1 LSGSSRASRV
11 DLHGRPIAVGLVL
24 TATGSVQFGAA
35 YATTL
40 FDRLG
45 PGGTAFLRLAIAAV
59 VLWALWRPRIGGH
72 ARADLR
78 IAALF
83 GMSLGFMNWS
93 FYEALHR
100 IPLGVAVTLEFLG
113 PLSVAVLG
121 SRRRLDGVWA
131 ALAAA
136 GVLGLVRPWE
146 GEGALDPVGV
156 GLALFAGLMWAAYI
170 LLASRTGRLFPGGGG
185 LAIAM
190 VVGALVVLPAG
201 VVQGGGDLLVVHLL
215 LAAAV
220 VAFASSIVPYSLELE
235 ALRRLPESVFGV
247 LMSVEPA
254 VAALAGWIVLE
265 QALGTADVLSIGL
278 VVVATAGAASLG
290 RRG

>member
-1 LSGSSRASRV
+1 MARV
-11 DLHGRPIAVGLVL
+11 AGDGGRPLAVGLVIS
-24 TATGSVQFGAA
+24 ATGSVQFGAA

-45 PGGTAFLRLAIAAV
+45 PGGTAFLRLAIAAA
-59 VLWALWRPRIGGH
+59 VLWALWRPRLGGH
-72 ARADLR
+72 PRADLR

-113 PLSVAVLG
+113 PLSVAVVG
-121 SRRRLDGVWA
+121 SRRPLDGLWA

-136 GVLGLVRPWE
+136 GVLGFVRPWE
-146 GEGALDPVGV
+146 ADGGLDSLGV
-156 GLALFAGLMWAAYI
+156 ALALFAGLMWAAYI

-190 VVGALVVLPAG
+190 VVGSLVTLPAG
-201 VVQGGGDLLVVHLL
+201 VVQGGGDLLVPHLL
-215 LAAAV
+215 AAAAV

-247 LMSVEPA
+247 LMSLDPA

-265 QALGTADVLSIGL
+265 QALGTGDVLSIGL

-290 RRG
+290 RRV

>member
-1 LSGSSRASRV
+1 MARMAATG
-11 DLHGRPIAVGLVL
+11 GRPLAVGLVI

-45 PGGTAFLRLAIAAV
+45 PGGAAFLRLTIAAA
-59 VLWALWRPRIGGH
+59 VLWALWRPRVGGH
-72 ARADLR
+72 PRADLR

-100 IPLGVAVTLEFLG
+100 IPLAVAVTLEFLG
-113 PLSVAVLG
+113 PLSVAVVG
-121 SRRRLDGVWA
+121 SRRPLDGLWA

-146 GEGALDPVGV
+146 ADGGLDSLGV
-156 GLALFAGLMWAAYI
+156 ALALFAGLMWAAYI

-190 VVGALVVLPAG
+190 VVGSLVTLPAG
-201 VVQGGGDLLVVHLL
+201 VVQGGGDLLVPHLL
-215 LAAAV
+215 AAAAV

-247 LMSVEPA
+247 LMSLDPA

-265 QALGTADVLSIGL
+265 QALGTGDVLSIGL

-290 RRG
+290 RRV

>member
-1 LSGSSRASRV
+1 LSGSSRAPRV
-11 DLHGRPIAVGLVL
+11 DLHGRPFAVGLVIS
-24 TATGSVQFGAA
+24 ATGSVQFGAA

-45 PGGTAFLRLAIAAV
+45 PGGTAFLRLGIAAL
-59 VLWALWRPRIGGH
+59 VLWALWRPKVGGH
-72 ARADLR
+72 SRGDLR

-121 SRRRLDGVWA
+121 SRRPLDAVWA

-146 GEGALDPVGV
+146 GGGALDPFGIA
-156 GLALFAGLMWAAYI
+156 LALFAGLMWASYI
-170 LLASRTGRLFPGGGG
+170 LLATRTGRLFPGGGG

-201 VVQGGGDLLVVHLL
+201 IVQGGGDLLVAHLL

-220 VAFASSIVPYSLELE
+220 VALASSIVPYSLELE

-265 QALGTADVLSIGL
+265 QALGTGDVLAIGL
-278 VVVATAGAASLG
+278 VVVASAGAASLG
-290 RRG
+290 RRD